1 MELLTWYKDVF
12 LQSYF
17 LGRDVKSE
25 VAKVG
30 FSEEDIDTEDY
41 LLHAVVEMNKG
52 LNEFGLETYDLD
64 NLAPTLLGVYD
75 CQQQKYK
82 SEGEKHMA
90 KVLVSACLLGEN

>member
-1 MELLTWYKDVF
+1 MN
-12 LQSYF
+12 
-17 LGRDVKSE
+17 VKSE

-30 FSEEDIDTEDY
+30 FSEEDIETEDY

-90 KVLVSACLLGEN
+90 KVLVSAGLLGENCKYNGGNN